1 MKFGNLLGDNLRN
14 SPERKAP
21 LREGLKRCCRKDIS
35 VATYTCGKSQ
45 LGTRDKIVVAE
56 GVCPPRC
63 SKEFQKSWEP
73 ETKAPR
79 RETLSAATRCLKF
92 ENYLSLSHSV
102 QIRIRWDVSLRYWGY
117 KQTKVGFIWGSGRPR
132 RRRILKTQEKREL
145 GKQEEDFQISFYFSG
160 LFFPFLYDCN
170 SGCLFFILR

>member
-56 GVCPPRC
+56 GVCPSWC
-63 SKEFQKSWEP
+63 SKEFQKSWAP

-79 RETLSAATRCLKF
+79 QETLSAVAQYLNF
-92 ENYLSLSHSV
+92 ENYSPLSHSI

-117 KQTKVGFIWGSGRPR
+117 KQMKVWFIWGSWRPG

-145 GKQEEDFQISFYFSG
+145 GEQEGDLQIFFYFSG
-160 LFFPFLYDCN
+160 LFFLFLYDCN